1 MKATWRF
8 GTLVLTLMLPSGI
21 LLSQTE
27 DSKSL
32 AAFKNLSSLVGEWKG
47 MQNSQEITLTYR
59 LTADGSVLME
69 EFRPAKGAA
78 MMTMFS
84 VDGDHLI
91 ATHYCSAGNQ
101 PQMTTKTIVEPQSGT
116 FVFSVVRVTGMATP
130 EDWHNT
136 GLEVLLKDKDHFTQ
150 KWSYS
155 YRGRSQWADATLA
168 ARGESHLPKA
178 DVDDDG
184 FRDRSTV

>member
-1 MKATWRF
+1 MKAAWRF
-8 GTLVLTLMLPSGI
+8 GTLVLTLILQSGI
-21 LLSQTE
+21 LLSQTG

-101 PQMTTKTIVEPQSGT
+101 PQMTTAAIVEPQSRT
-116 FVFSVVRVTGMATP
+116 LVFSLVRVTGMATP
-130 EDWHNT
+130 EDWHNA
-136 GLEVLLKDKDHFTQ
+136 GLEILLTDRDHFTQ
-150 KWSYS
+150 KWTYS
-155 YRGRSQWADATLA
+155 YRRRTGT
-168 ARGESHLPKA
+168 
-178 DVDDDG
+178 
-184 FRDRSTV
+184 STFQFKRRQS

>member
-1 MKATWRF
+1 MKVIWRF
-8 GTLVLTLMLPSGI
+8 GTLVVALMLLSGTS
-21 LLSQTE
+21 LSQTQG
-27 DSKSL
+27 SKSL

-47 MQNSQEITLTYR
+47 VQNGREISLTYR

-101 PQMTTKTIVEPQSGT
+101 PQMTTDAINEPQSKIL
-116 FVFSVVRVTGMATP
+116 VFSLVRVTGMATP

-136 GLEVLLKDKDHFTQ
+136 GLEVLLEDKDHFTQ
-150 KWSYS
+150 KWTFLYKGKTGTTTFQFT
-155 YRGRSQWADATLA
+155 RRQA
-168 ARGESHLPKA
+168 
-178 DVDDDG
+178 
-184 FRDRSTV
+184 

>member
-1 MKATWRF
+1 MKVAWRF

-21 LLSQTE
+21 LLSQTG
-27 DSKSL
+27 DSRSL
-32 AAFKNLSSLVGEWKG
+32 AAFKNLSSLVGERKG
-47 MQNSQEITLTYR
+47 MQNGQEITLTYR

-84 VDGDHLI
+84 VDRDHLI

-101 PQMTTKTIVEPQSGT
+101 PQMTTETIVEPQSET
-116 FVFSVVRVTGMATP
+116 LVFSLVRVTGMATP

-136 GLEVLLKDKDHFTQ
+136 GLEVLFKDKDHFTQ
-150 KWSYS
+150 KWTYS
-155 YRGRSQWADATLA
+155 YRGKT
-168 ARGESHLPKA
+168 GT
-178 DVDDDG
+178 
-184 FRDRSTV
+184 STFQFTRRQS

>member
-1 MKATWRF
+1 MKAAWRF
-8 GTLVLTLMLPSGI
+8 GTLILTLMLRSGV
-21 LLSQTE
+21 LLWQTE

-101 PQMTTKTIVEPQSGT
+101 PQMTTE
-116 FVFSVVRVTGMATP
+116 
-130 EDWHNT
+130 
-136 GLEVLLKDKDHFTQ
+136 LEVLLKDKDHFTQ
-150 KWSYS
+150 KWTYS
-155 YRGRSQWADATLA
+155 YRGKTGSSRFQFMRRQS
-168 ARGESHLPKA
+168 
-178 DVDDDG
+178 
-184 FRDRSTV
+184 